1 MRRIAVA
8 EGDGIGP
15 EVMEATLA
23 ILRAAKVPLE
33 FVPVE
38 MGLSVWER
46 GVPAGITEEARE
58 TVESCGVL
66 LKGPMATPKGKG
78 VKSINVTARK
88 TWNTFA
94 NKRVFRTMKGVPRGR
109 YQHPNVDITMVRENI
124 EDTYGAIEHMQTHD
138 VAQCRR
144 LITRPG
150 SEAVIRYAFEV
161 ARRKGARRITA
172 GHKANIMKMTDGLF
186 LDVFWQVAQEYPE
199 LQADDRIV
207 DALAM
212 ELVMKPDA
220 FDVVVLPNLQ
230 GDILSDLCAGL
241 VGGLAYAPSANVG
254 DHISIFEA
262 VHGTAPDIAGDG
274 SANPTALT
282 LSACIMLRHLG
293 LFPWADAIEA
303 ALERALKR
311 AFRAPD
317 LGYPPPPFRTERFRD
332 LVVEYLEPVDASA
345 VHNLVGPLSVAKR
358 EDVRMMTSPRTQVEA
373 THGVDLFIDSDAHPS
388 RVADIVN
395 SACDEGMS
403 VRMISNRGTQVW
415 PTGSVFTDCV
425 NHHRVRVESDEPVP
439 TEAIYRLAARVSAHL
454 RVCSTEALLRIGA
467 EPAYSLAQGQ

>member
-1 MRRIAVA
+1 MREIAVA
-8 EGDGIGP
+8 AGDGIGP

-23 ILRAAKVPLE
+23 VLEAAGVPLR

-38 MGLSVWER
+38 MGLSVWKR
-46 GVPAGITEEARE
+46 GVSTGITEHAQE
-58 TVESCGVL
+58 TIESLGIL

-88 TWNTFA
+88 MWNAYA
-94 NKRVFRTMKGVPRGR
+94 NKRVFRSLPGVPRAKHL
-109 YQHPNVDITMVRENI
+109 HPDVDITMIRENI

-150 SEAVIRYAFEV
+150 SEAVVRYAFEV

-186 LDVFWQVAQEYPE
+186 LEVFRQVATEYPE
-199 LQADDRIV
+199 LRADDRIV

-212 ELVMKPDA
+212 ELVMQPDA
-220 FDVVVLPNLQ
+220 FDVIVLPNLQ

-254 DHISIFEA
+254 EHISIFEA
-262 VHGTAPDIAGDG
+262 VHGTAPDIAGQG
-274 SANPTALT
+274 VANPTALL

-293 LFPWADAIEA
+293 LFPWADAIESA
-303 ALERALKR
+303 VHRALR
-311 AFRAPD
+311 AAYRPPD

-332 LVVEYLEPVDASA
+332 LVIDALKPVDPE
-345 VHNLVGPLSVAKR
+345 LVRSIAKPLTVAR
-358 EDVRMMTSPRTQVEA
+358 RSDLRMLVSPRTESEDTV
-373 THGVDLFIDSDAHPS
+373 GVDLFIDSEAHPAFVAEAVNAECPPGM
-388 RVADIVN
+388 RVV
-395 SACDEGMS
+395 
-403 VRMISNRGTQVW
+403 MISNRGTQVW

-425 NHHRVRVESDEPVP
+425 NHHRVRVEADEPVSS
-439 TEAIYRLAARVSAHL
+439 EVLYALAARVSATL
-454 RVCSTEALLRIGA
+454 RVCSTETLLRIGDR
-467 EPAYSLAQGQ
+467 PAYSLAQGQ